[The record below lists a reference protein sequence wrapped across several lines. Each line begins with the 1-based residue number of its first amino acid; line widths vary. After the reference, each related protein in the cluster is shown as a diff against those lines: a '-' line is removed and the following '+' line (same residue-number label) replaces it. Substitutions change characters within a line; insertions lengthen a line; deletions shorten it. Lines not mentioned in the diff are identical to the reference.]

1 MAGLRHAAYRAH
13 HVLSPERTAHSF
25 TRMSRFLP
33 FLPSPPVVNVLRLQG
48 SIATSGRALSD
59 RGLATVIHRAF
70 TKGKPVAVALEVNSP
85 GGSPV
90 QSSLIAARIRRMADE
105 KNIPVHA
112 FVEDV
117 AASGGYW
124 LASSADHIWVDPGS
138 IVGSIGVISAGF
150 GLQDLIARIGVERR
164 IHTAGASKSQR
175 DPFMPES
182 DTDIMRLRGLLDG
195 LHEGFIAHVQSR
207 RGAALADDPALFT
220 GEYWLGPRA
229 VELGLAD
236 GIGHL
241 VPKMKETFGKKTR
254 FRRFGRKRSLVSR
267 LGGAAME
274 QAFGAVEERVMFA
287 RYGL

>member
-1 MAGLRHAAYRAH
+1 
-13 HVLSPERTAHSF
+13 
-25 TRMSRFLP
+25 MSRFLP
-33 FLPSPPVVNVLRLQG
+33 FVPSPPVVNVLRLQG
-48 SIATSGRALSD
+48 SIASGGRSLSD
-59 RGLATVIHRAF
+59 RGLAQVIHRAF
-70 TKGKPVAVALEVNSP
+70 TKGKPSAVAIEVNSP

-105 KNIPVHA
+105 KSVPVHA

-124 LASSADHIWVDPGS
+124 LASAADRIWVDPGS

-150 GLQDLIARIGVERR
+150 GLQDLIGRVGVERR

-175 DPFMPES
+175 DPFLPEREE
-182 DTDIMRLRGLLDG
+182 DIARLRVLLDG
-195 LHEGFIAHVQSR
+195 LHERFIAHIRER
-207 RGAALADDPALFT
+207 RGSALIDDPALFT

-241 VPKMKETFGKKTR
+241 TPKMKEIFGPKTR
-254 FRRFGRKRSLVSR
+254 FRRFGPRRGLVAR
-267 LGGAAME
+267 LGGVVME
-274 QAFGAVEERVMFA
+274 QAFGAIEERAMFA